1 MLHILDIIRKKRD
14 GGTLTKDE
22 IEYFVRGCTD
32 GSIPD
37 YQLSAL
43 LMAIYLNGMTHE
55 ETAELTLAMAHSG
68 DMADLS
74 AIHGV
79 TVDKHSTG
87 GVGDKTS
94 MVIVPVCAACGVK
107 IAKMSGRGLG
117 HTGGTADKLES
128 IPGMRIDL
136 SPEEFTAQINKIGCA
151 MIGQTGELCPADKK
165 LYALRDVTGTVE
177 SVPLIASSIMS
188 KKIASGA
195 ERILLDVKT
204 GSGAFMKNE
213 ADAKAL
219 AQIMV
224 DIGKSAGRTCYGVI
238 TDMNEPLGCKVGNA
252 LEVIE
257 AVQVLAM
264 KDVKA
269 YLEPDLLLAE
279 DNNTST
285 REGYDRHGIHRLLT
299 VSLTLA
305 AYMYMAAGKS
315 DDFEAAKAQCEK
327 AIESGAALAKF
338 REFVEA
344 QGGDGSYIDDV
355 IKFRLA
361 ANCVPIVC
369 EEDGYLAACN
379 TSEVGMVNLIL
390 GGGRATKDSTINL
403 GVGLD
408 IRKHLGDVVRK
419 GDVLA
424 YMYIDDMGV
433 LEEAKKRL
441 LGAYTISKEII
452 QPEAIVKNVV
462 V

>member
-136 SPEEFTAQINKIGCA
+136 SPEEFIAQINKIGCA

-204 GSGAFMKNE
+204 GSGAFMKTTE
-213 ADAKAL
+213 DA
-219 AQIMV
+219 
-224 DIGKSAGRTCYGVI
+224 I
-238 TDMNEPLGCKVGNA
+238 T
-252 LEVIE
+252 
-257 AVQVLAM
+257 
-264 KDVKA
+264 
-269 YLEPDLLLAE
+269 LAE
-279 DNNTST
+279 EMLSL
-285 REGYDRHGIHRLLT
+285 IH
-299 VSLTLA
+299 
-305 AYMYMAAGKS
+305 
-315 DDFEAAKAQCEK
+315 
-327 AIESGAALAKF
+327 I
-338 REFVEA
+338 
-344 QGGDGSYIDDV
+344 
-355 IKFRLA
+355 
-361 ANCVPIVC
+361 
-369 EEDGYLAACN
+369 
-379 TSEVGMVNLIL
+379 
-390 GGGRATKDSTINL
+390 
-403 GVGLD
+403 
-408 IRKHLGDVVRK
+408 
-419 GDVLA
+419 
-424 YMYIDDMGV
+424 
-433 LEEAKKRL
+433 
-441 LGAYTISKEII
+441 
-452 QPEAIVKNVV
+452 
-462 V
+462 

>member
-177 SVPLIASSIMS
+177 SVPLITS
-188 KKIASGA
+188 
-195 ERILLDVKT
+195 EHHEPEDCFRRR
-204 GSGAFMKNE
+204 
-213 ADAKAL
+213 ADF
-219 AQIMV
+219 
-224 DIGKSAGRTCYGVI
+224 AGREDGQRRIYEDNGGRDYARRGNGGDCEAFRQARSSAHHRYGQAVGD
-238 TDMNEPLGCKVGNA
+238 TVGNT
-252 LEVIE
+252 LEVLKVE
-257 AVQVLAM
+257 RRCTGAGRKTLRKSVW
-264 KDVKA
+264 
-269 YLEPDLLLAE
+269 
-279 DNNTST
+279 
-285 REGYDRHGIHRLLT
+285 
-299 VSLTLA
+299 SLRQT
-305 AYMYMAAGKS
+305 
-315 DDFEAAKAQCEK
+315 
-327 AIESGAALAKF
+327 
-338 REFVEA
+338 
-344 QGGDGSYIDDV
+344 
-355 IKFRLA
+355 
-361 ANCVPIVC
+361 
-369 EEDGYLAACN
+369 
-379 TSEVGMVNLIL
+379 
-390 GGGRATKDSTINL
+390 
-403 GVGLD
+403 
-408 IRKHLGDVVRK
+408 
-419 GDVLA
+419 
-424 YMYIDDMGV
+424 
-433 LEEAKKRL
+433 
-441 LGAYTISKEII
+441 
-452 QPEAIVKNVV
+452 
-462 V
+462 